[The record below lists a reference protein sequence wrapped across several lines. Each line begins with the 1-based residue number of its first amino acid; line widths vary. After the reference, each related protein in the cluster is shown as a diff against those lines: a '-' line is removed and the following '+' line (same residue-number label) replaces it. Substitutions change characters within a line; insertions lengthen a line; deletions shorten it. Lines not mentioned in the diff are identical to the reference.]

1 MSRLWVRIVLALA
14 GATAIGLLLDW
25 LIETD
30 REKIEKLVETCRS
43 AALRGDVDGV
53 MSQVDPGYAHVGR
66 DFGSIREQVENG
78 LRQLK
83 AEKILILDPRLALHE
98 DDTARLGVLVRVF
111 RDPQQYPPVVEFEI
125 SLGLAKKDKRWFIAS
140 VDEGE

>member
-1 MSRLWVRIVLALA
+1 MSRLWVRIILFLV

-30 REKIEKLVETCRS
+30 REKIENLIETCRE
-43 AALRGDVDGV
+43 AALRGDADGV
-53 MSQVDPGYAHVGR
+53 MSQVDPAYSHAGR
-66 DFGSIREQVENG
+66 DFAAIRERVAEG
-78 LRQLK
+78 LRQFK

-98 DDTARLGVLVRVF
+98 DDTARMDLVVRIF
-111 RDPQQYPPVVEFEI
+111 RPQQSPPVLDLDV
-125 SLGLAKKDKRWFIAS
+125 SLGLAKKEKRWFIAS

>member
-1 MSRLWVRIVLALA
+1 MSRLWVRILLFAVGAIAL
-14 GATAIGLLLDW
+14 GLLLDW

-30 REKIEKLVETCRS
+30 REKIEKLIETCRA
-43 AALRGDVDGV
+43 AALKGDVDGV
-53 MSQVDPGYAHVGR
+53 MSQVDPAYSHRGQ
-66 DFGSIREQVENG
+66 DFAAVRERVAGG

-98 DDTARLGVLVRVF
+98 DGTARLDVVVRVF
-111 RDPQQYPPVVEFEI
+111 RDTQQYPPVIDLDI
-125 SLGLAKKDKRWFIAS
+125 SLGLAKKDKRWFIAT